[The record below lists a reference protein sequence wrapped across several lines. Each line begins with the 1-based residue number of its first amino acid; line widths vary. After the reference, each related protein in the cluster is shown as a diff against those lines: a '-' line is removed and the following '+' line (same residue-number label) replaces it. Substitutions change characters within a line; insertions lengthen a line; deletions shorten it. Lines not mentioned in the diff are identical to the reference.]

1 MVRIM
6 ERLEKIHETIKAA
19 AKDPQVN
26 ITKID
31 DFTFEVVVG
40 GPMMAAFE
48 KLGNVQK
55 QVDESCCGE
64 YTLKT
69 IYGDGQDA
77 KFKLM
82 KN

>member
-1 MVRIM
+1 M
-6 ERLEKIHETIKAA
+6 ETLEKIHETINTV

-31 DFTFEVVVG
+31 DFTFDVVIEG
-40 GPMMAAFE
+40 NIMNAFE
-48 KLGNVQK
+48 KLGEVQQ
-55 QVDESCCGE
+55 QVDEICCDE

-69 IYGDGQDA
+69 VYGEGQDA
-77 KFKLM
+77 KFILK

>member
-1 MVRIM
+1 M
-6 ERLEKIHETIKAA
+6 EDNMETLEKVHETINTA

-40 GPMMAAFE
+40 GPFMAAFE
-48 KLGNVQK
+48 KLGKVQK
-55 QVDESCCGE
+55 QVDTSCGE
-64 YTLKT
+64 EYSLKT
-69 IYGDGQDA
+69 VYGDGQDA
-77 KFKLM
+77 RFILK

>member
-1 MVRIM
+1 M
-6 ERLEKIHETIKAA
+6 ETLEKIHETINTV

-31 DFTFEVVVG
+31 DFTFDVVIEGNV
-40 GPMMAAFE
+40 MNAFE
-48 KLGNVQK
+48 KLGEVQK
-55 QVDESCCGE
+55 QVDESCCDE

-69 IYGDGQDA
+69 VYGDGQDA
-77 KFKLM
+77 KFILK

>member
-1 MVRIM
+1 M
-6 ERLEKIHETIKAA
+6 ETLDKIHEAINTA

-31 DFTFEVVVG
+31 DLTFNVVVG
-40 GPMMAAFE
+40 GPIMAAFE
-48 KLGNVQK
+48 KLGEVQK
-55 QVDESCCGE
+55 QIDESCCDE

-69 IYGDGQDA
+69 VYGEGQDA
-77 KFKLM
+77 RFILK

>member
-1 MVRIM
+1 M
-6 ERLEKIHETIKAA
+6 ETLEKIHETINAA

-31 DFTFEVVVG
+31 DLTFNVVVG
-40 GPMMAAFE
+40 GSIMGAFE

-55 QVDESCCGE
+55 QVNNSCGEE

-69 IYGDGQDA
+69 IYGEGQDA
-77 KFKLM
+77 RFILK

>member
-1 MVRIM
+1 M
-6 ERLEKIHETIKAA
+6 ETLDKIHETINTA

-31 DFTFEVVVG
+31 DLTFNVVVG
-40 GPMMAAFE
+40 GSIMAAFE
-48 KLGNVQK
+48 KLGEVQK
-55 QVDESCCGE
+55 QVDESCSGE

-69 IYGDGQDA
+69 VYGDGQDA
-77 KFKLM
+77 KFILM

>member
-1 MVRIM
+1 M
-6 ERLEKIHETIKAA
+6 ETLEKIHETINTA

-31 DFTFEVVVG
+31 DLTFNVVVG
-40 GPMMAAFE
+40 GSIMAAFE
-48 KLGNVQK
+48 KLGDVQR
-55 QVDESCCGE
+55 QVDKICGDE
-64 YTLKT
+64 YNLKT

-77 KFKLM
+77 KFILK